1 MGIALGGT
9 GDKVRIDPWRNAIV
23 VGSGKGAVA
32 VSAPARRGQKGEL
45 PLKGHPESFQFD
57 EAGARIFANVPDARQ
72 IAVLDVG
79 SGRQTSTLD
88 TAGATSNFPMTVD
101 PDEHRVLVAFRSP
114 AKLMAFGTQTGKLE
128 ASLDTCRDADD
139 VFVDARRH
147 RVYVSCGEGSI
158 DVFGKGSN
166 GYERLARIPTV
177 TGARTSLFVATNDRL
192 YLGVRASASEPAAI
206 WVFRPQP

>member
-32 VSAPARRGQKGEL
+32 VIDRASRRKIGEL
-45 PLKGHPESFQFD
+45 PLKGHPESLQFD
-57 EAGARIFANVPDARQ
+57 ETGARIFANVPDARQ

-101 PDEHRVLVAFRSP
+101 PDEHRVLVVFRSP
-114 AKLMAFGTQTGKLE
+114 AKLMAFGTQTGKLQ

-147 RVYVSCGEGSI
+147 RVYVSCGEGAI
-158 DVFGKGSN
+158 DVFGNASHD
-166 GYERLARIPTV
+166 YERLARIPTV
-177 TGARTSLFVATNDRL
+177 EGARTSFFSPTADRL
-192 YLGVRASASEPAAI
+192 
-206 WVFRPQP
+206 